1 MRYAAPTHL
10 SAVKIVADVASSIP
24 NPSIDA
30 VIAVRSPSATPATV
44 AMPERR
50 RPWPSAYDTTSRVVG
65 PGIAS
70 RIAEAVTNASHVVTD
85 TQISL
90 VKARSTEAHRKP
102 ERNGPSLGSGA
113 EEIQLTSASGR
124 CCRKKARQKT
134 RTLIPADHEIG
145 GGIAHDGAA
154 GPRPGATVL

>member
-1 MRYAAPTHL
+1 MRYAAPTHF
-10 SAVKIVADVASSIP
+10 SAVKIVADVASIP

-30 VIAVRSPSATPATV
+30 VIAVKSPSATPATV

-70 RIAEAVTNASHVVTD
+70 RIAEAETDDSDIVTD

-90 VKARSTEAHRKP
+90 VKAHSTEAHWKP
-102 ERNGPSLGSGA
+102 ERNRPSPGNGA
-113 EEIQLTSASGR
+113 KNATSALPP
-124 CCRKKARQKT
+124 KADVCSAR
-134 RTLIPADHEIG
+134 ADVG
-145 GGIAHDGAA
+145 
-154 GPRPGATVL
+154 

>member
-1 MRYAAPTHL
+1 HF

-30 VIAVRSPSATPATV
+30 VIAVKSPTATPATV

-70 RIAEAVTNASHVVTD
+70 RIAEAVTNASHIVTD

-90 VKARSTEAHRKP
+90 VKAHRLRHIGNPNAIVHRPEMVRRTPRLLYPQKRTCAAQEPMSAKGQKRTYAVKGTEP
-102 ERNGPSLGSGA
+102 MWVL
-113 EEIQLTSASGR
+113 
-124 CCRKKARQKT
+124 
-134 RTLIPADHEIG
+134 DH
-145 GGIAHDGAA
+145 
-154 GPRPGATVL
+154 

>member
-30 VIAVRSPSATPATV
+30 VIAVKSPSATPATV

-70 RIAEAVTNASHVVTD
+70 RIAEAVTNASHIVTD

-90 VKARSTEAHRKP
+90 VKAHSTEAHRKP
-102 ERNGPSLGSGA
+102 ERNRPSPGNGA
-113 EEIQLTSASGR
+113 KNATSALPPKSGR
-124 CCRKKARQKT
+124 VQRKSRCRLRAKNGHM
-134 RTLIPADHEIG
+134 L
-145 GGIAHDGAA
+145 
-154 GPRPGATVL
+154 